1 MLSSVDLQ
9 AMELD
14 RAEICPRS
22 FVHLYEAL
30 IKEEGTL
37 VSAYKIK
44 KQKLRFDS

>member
-1 MLSSVDLQ
+1 MFSSVNLLV
-9 AMELD
+9 MELD